1 MLAVGVIRIYFLLVI
16 CSLALFERCQI
27 CSEYPKKLGH
37 LHDFLKAYIASSTMN
52 DIYIYIYIYIC
63 MLERKQLGRNNER
76 ALK

>member
-52 DIYIYIYIYIC
+52 DIYIYIC